1 MHARIAAGLCAGLSV
16 AAANAA
22 TVDTKSLTL
31 YQGGAA
37 LVTAE
42 TTAMVEPGLGTYAL
56 EGLPQR
62 LRFESLNVT
71 TGDGAHVTTLHQQ
84 PPTDVL
90 AERVGESVLLVN
102 GDGGERRGRLVQLRG
117 DGRVVVAV
125 DDRLEVIA
133 PGDPWRLVLPA
144 DAEPAAEGIAATID
158 AATAGEA
165 SLAITYLADGLD
177 WQADY
182 TLRMSDD
189 GTTLAGAATLGN
201 DTGADFDAA
210 SLLLVAGDVNDAG
223 GGGRPAPRE
232 IAMAA
237 RADAEPARETA
248 GDWHAYRLDGEHALA
263 EGERLRL
270 PLMAPQRVDTERRYE
285 TVGNAN
291 GWMGREPQPAPVT
304 VRLEV
309 APDGERRPLPA
320 GTVRVIDTT
329 RTPAFF
335 QGSDRIGHTPAGEGF
350 NLTLGR
356 AFDVR
361 AERKQTAFERLGSDS
376 HETAWEVRLTN
387 AGADAVTVDVVERI
401 AGDWKLL
408 EASASPAERD
418 ARHLR
423 WAVEVPAEGETTLR
437 YRVRI
442 NR

>member
-16 AAANAA
+16 ATASAAP
-22 TVDTKSLTL
+22 VDTKTLTL

-42 TTAMVEPGLGTYAL
+42 TSAMLEPGVSRYAL
-56 EGLPQR
+56 EALPQR
-62 LRFESLNVT
+62 MRFESLDVT
-71 TGDGAHVTTLHQQ
+71 SGDGARVTTLHRQ

-90 AERVGESVLLVN
+90 ARRVGKTVLLV
-102 GDGGERRGRLVQLRG
+102 DDEGGERRGRLIQLRG
-117 DGRVVVAV
+117 DGRAVVSV

-144 DAEPAAEGIAATID
+144 DAEPAREGIAATID
-158 AATAGEA
+158 ADSAGETP
-165 SLAITYLADGLD
+165 LAITYLTDGLD

-182 TLRMSDD
+182 TLRVGED
-189 GTTLAGAATLGN
+189 GARLAGMATLHN
-201 DTGADFDAA
+201 DTGAGFDPAA
-210 SLLLVAGDVNDAG
+210 LLLVAGDVNDAG
-223 GGGRPAPRE
+223 GGGRPVARE
-232 IAMAA
+232 LTMAA
-237 RADAEPARETA
+237 SADSAPKRETA

-263 EGERLRL
+263 EGEQLRL
-270 PLMAPQRVDTERRYE
+270 PLMSPQQVDTERRYE
-285 TVGNAN
+285 TVANAN

-329 RTPAFF
+329 RNPAFF
-335 QGSDRIGHTPAGEGF
+335 QGSDRIGHTPAGKGF
-350 NLTLGR
+350 DLTLGR

-408 EASASPAERD
+408 EASVSPAERD